1 MAGLKKEQEV
11 ELVELARSAGIGRVF
26 PSPFKTPAVVDGAY
40 QPEIDLYVEE
50 VDRSTQ
56 LYKYLRSRFG
66 RDFATVAIEIQGEG
80 SVKHRMGDLVNAAL
94 NAGVGL
100 VVCGTDREREQCERI
115 ARYVRHYR
123 LLGDRPFPLI
133 LTEVEFRK
141 LLNSAIT
148 P

>member
-1 MAGLKKEQEV
+1 MAALNKKQED
-11 ELVELARSAGIGRVF
+11 ELRELARSAGIGRV
-26 PSPFKTPAVVDGAY
+26 PLSTYKTPAVVDGAY
-40 QPEIDLYVEE
+40 QPEIDIYVEE
-50 VDRSTQ
+50 VDQSTQ
-56 LYKYLRSRFG
+56 FYKYLRSRFG
-66 RDFATVAIEIQGEG
+66 RDFATVAIEIQGDV
-80 SVKHRMGDLVNAAL
+80 SVKHRMGDLINAVL
-94 NAGVGL
+94 NADVGL
-100 VVCGTDREREQCERI
+100 VVCGTDKERERCERI